1 MLRLFKR
8 EIRTGFIR
16 RTRVRVKIENRG
28 EPGSGK
34 ELECRG
40 KPGLGLGVRGEI
52 RTRLCVKCE
61 WRTVG
66 C

>member
-16 RTRVRVKIENRG
+16 RTRVRVKIENRE

-40 KPGLGLGVRGEI
+40 KPGLGLGV
-52 RTRLCVKCE
+52 
-61 WRTVG
+61 
-66 C
+66 